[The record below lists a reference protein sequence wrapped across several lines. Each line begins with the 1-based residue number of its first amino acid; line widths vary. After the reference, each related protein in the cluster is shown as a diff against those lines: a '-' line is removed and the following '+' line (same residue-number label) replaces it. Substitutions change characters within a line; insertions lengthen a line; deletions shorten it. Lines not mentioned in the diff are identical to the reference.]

1 MAAWVPE
8 GGWLP
13 VLFAATGLAAAIGAT
28 AVALAGRPGGRLAAG
43 VMLGYLVVCGAAA
56 AARINLAVDRGRD
69 DLDVAAIVVAFG
81 LAAAAVLA
89 VAPGVVRASASP
101 AKRVAA
107 GAVLTVVAAGMLVA
121 AVFANLEAPT

>member
-1 MAAWVPE
+1 VAAWMPE

-13 VLFAATGLAAAIGAT
+13 VLFAAAGCAAAVGAI
-28 AVALAGRPGGRLAAG
+28 AVALTGRPGGRLATG

-89 VAPGVVRASASP
+89 SAPGVVRASASTT
-101 AKRVAA
+101 KRVAA
-107 GAVLTVVAAGMLVA
+107 GAVLTVVAVGMLVA
-121 AVFANLEAPT
+121 AVFANLEPPT